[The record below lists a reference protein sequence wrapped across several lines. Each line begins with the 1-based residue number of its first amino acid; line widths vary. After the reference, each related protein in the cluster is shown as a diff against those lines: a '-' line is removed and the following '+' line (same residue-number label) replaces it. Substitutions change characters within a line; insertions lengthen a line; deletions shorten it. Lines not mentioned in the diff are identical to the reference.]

1 MGSKKL
7 KAVTSSTLRAG
18 VLVLLV
24 ALPASYGIYN
34 IFRPEQYPIKFLR
47 GDVIQVNDTLLLGPY
62 PTEQEI
68 IRLKKQGVTELVSL
82 MDSSMPFES
91 PLIEME
97 RHLAEKNH
105 LAFKSVSLSYLPNL
119 ESKSNLSR
127 VNTLVLYLRENSHEK
142 KYVHC
147 YLGRHRTTLVKEQY
161 LQAIHEDQED
171 ADDD

>member
-1 MGSKKL
+1 MRSF
-7 KAVTSSTLRAG
+7 LRAG
-18 VLVLLV
+18 VLALLV

-47 GDVIQVNDTLLLGPY
+47 GDVIQVNDTLLFGPY

-68 IRLKKQGVTELVSL
+68 KRLKRQGVTELISL

-91 PLIEME
+91 PLIGMGK
-97 RHLAEKNH
+97 RLAEENDLSFKN
-105 LAFKSVSLSYLPNL
+105 VSLSYLPNL
-119 ESKSNLSR
+119 KSKSNLSR
-127 VNTLVLYLRENSHEK
+127 VNELVLYLRENSHKK

-161 LQAIHEDQED
+161 LQAIHEDQKD
-171 ADDD
+171 HN